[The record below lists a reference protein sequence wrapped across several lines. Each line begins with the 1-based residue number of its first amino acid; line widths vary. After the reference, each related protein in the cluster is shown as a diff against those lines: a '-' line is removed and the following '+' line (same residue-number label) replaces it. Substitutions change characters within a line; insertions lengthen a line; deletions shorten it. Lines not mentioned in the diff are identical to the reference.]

1 LDVPPA
7 TVRGRLRRQRGR
19 AEEMR
24 CFTMV
29 QLGVIGGTDPA
40 LTGPDASPL
49 HDALNAIAAAA
60 HAAITGH
67 GHARRPAATLTM
79 TTTASLAP
87 RTATP

>member
-1 LDVPPA
+1 
-7 TVRGRLRRQRGR
+7 
-19 AEEMR
+19 
-24 CFTMV
+24 MV

-40 LTGPDASPL
+40 LTGPDAPPL

-67 GHARRPAATLTM
+67 GFGLPATSRAPALAEHLASQPGHGHARRRAATLTM